1 MGRRIAV
8 VLFNLGGPDKP
19 AAVRPFLRNLFRDP
33 AIIAAPWP
41 VRESLAWLISTT
53 RNKEA
58 SANYAKM
65 GGRSPIVPETEKQ
78 AHALTQA
85 LGELAPDDEAR
96 CFMAMRYWHP
106 FVSETVQAVQAYA
119 PDEVVLLPLYPQFST
134 TTTASSLT
142 AWKDAGG
149 GDARTICCYPE
160 EPDFIKAHAA
170 LIEQAYEDAGRPANP
185 RVLFSAHGLPEI
197 TVERGDSYQWQVEQT
212 VAAVVKR
219 LPEALKEHEICY
231 QSRVGPLKWIGPP
244 TDEAIE
250 RACEAGRDILLT
262 PIAFVSE
269 HIETLVELDEEYAEV
284 AEEFGA
290 PSYNRVPA
298 LGPHPDFIIALAK
311 LVVRALDGPT
321 GLKPPGGAAICPARC
336 KRCPCL
342 EAGMDAPDENA
353 DTETSKKAD
362 AA

>member
-19 AAVRPFLRNLFRDP
+19 ESVRPFLRNLFRDP
-33 AIIAAPWP
+33 AIISAPWP

-53 RNKEA
+53 RTKEA

-65 GGRSPIVPETEKQ
+65 GGGSPIVPESEKQ
-78 AHALTQA
+78 AAALTAA
-85 LGELAPDDEAR
+85 LGDTLPDDEVR
-96 CFMAMRYWHP
+96 CFLAMRYWHP
-106 FVSETVQAVQAYA
+106 FVGEAVKAVKAYA
-119 PDEVVLLPLYPQFST
+119 PDEIVLLPLYPQFST
-134 TTTASSLT
+134 TTTASSLK

-149 GDARTICCYPE
+149 GEARIVCCYPE
-160 EPDFIKAHAA
+160 EPDFITAHAK
-170 LIEQAYEDAGRPANP
+170 LIEQSWQDAGRPEAP

-197 TVERGDSYQWQVEQT
+197 TVERGDSYQWQVERT
-212 VAAVVKR
+212 VARVVER
-219 LPEALKEHEICY
+219 LPDPLKEHEVCY

-250 RACEAGRDILLT
+250 RACQDGRDILLT

-284 AEEFGA
+284 ADECGA
-290 PSYNRVPA
+290 KSYTRVPA
-298 LGPHPDFIIALAK
+298 LGAQPDFIAGLSALVA
-311 LVVRALDGPT
+311 RALEGPA
-321 GLKPPGGAAICPARC
+321 GLKPPGGAALCPAKF

-342 EAGMDAPDENA
+342 EAGMAPRADE
-353 DTETSKKAD
+353 TEAD

>member
-19 AAVRPFLRNLFRDP
+19 ESVRPFLRNLFRDP
-33 AIIAAPWP
+33 AIISAPWP

-53 RNKEA
+53 RTKEA

-65 GGRSPIVPETEKQ
+65 GGGSPIVPESEKQ
-78 AHALTQA
+78 AAALTAA
-85 LGELAPDDEAR
+85 LGDTLPDDEVR
-96 CFMAMRYWHP
+96 CFLAMRYWHP
-106 FVSETVQAVQAYA
+106 FVGEAVKAVKAYA
-119 PDEVVLLPLYPQFST
+119 PDEIVLLPLYPQFST
-134 TTTASSLT
+134 TTTASSLK

-149 GDARTICCYPE
+149 GEARTVCCYPE
-160 EPDFIKAHAA
+160 EPDFITAHAK
-170 LIEQAYEDAGRPANP
+170 LIEQSWQDAGRPEAP

-197 TVERGDSYQWQVEQT
+197 TVERGDSYQWQVERT
-212 VAAVVKR
+212 VARVVER
-219 LPEALKEHEICY
+219 LPEPLKAHEVCY

-250 RACEAGRDILLT
+250 RACQDGRDILLT

-284 AEEFGA
+284 ADECGA
-290 PSYNRVPA
+290 KSYTRVPA
-298 LGPHPDFIIALAK
+298 LGAQPDFIAGLSALVA
-311 LVVRALDGPT
+311 RALEGPA
-321 GLKPPGGAAICPARC
+321 GLKPPGGAALCPAKF

-342 EAGMDAPDENA
+342 EAGMAPRADE
-353 DTETSKKAD
+353 TEAD